1 MVKNAFARFVNVT
14 YEKFIFQRK
23 DPKQKVEKALY
34 AASFVNDGWKT
45 G

>member
-1 MVKNAFARFVNVT
+1 MQP
-14 YEKFIFQRK
+14 FIIIVIDAKIGQEIM
-23 DPKQKVEKALY
+23 VEKALY